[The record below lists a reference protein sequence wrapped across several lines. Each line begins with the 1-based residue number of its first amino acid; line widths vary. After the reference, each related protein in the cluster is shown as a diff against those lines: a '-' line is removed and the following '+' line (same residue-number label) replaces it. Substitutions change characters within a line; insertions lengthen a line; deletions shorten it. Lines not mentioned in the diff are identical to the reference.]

1 MLNWNMRIHVGIPA
15 RMGASRF
22 PGKPL
27 AQIAGKSM
35 LEHVYKRSCLA
46 KNISGVFIAT
56 CDDEIAASAA
66 SYGAKVVMTD
76 PNIMRPGLRVAAAA
90 KTMKINDEDI
100 VVIVQGDEPLVHPE
114 MIENAVSELLAH
126 KDFNLGTLIGK
137 ATKEEFMD
145 VNEVKVVFNEENQI
159 LYMSR
164 SPIPFEMSTN
174 LESRYKQV
182 AIIPFRANYLQKFQ
196 IIEPRKNELI
206 ESIELIRAI
215 ENGDKVLA
223 IKTNRSNVSVDTPEG
238 LVEAELAMFK
248 DELYGS
254 Y

>member
-1 MLNWNMRIHVGIPA
+1 MRIHIGIPA

-27 AQIAGKSM
+27 ARIAGKTM
-35 LEHVYKRSCLA
+35 LEHVYQRSSLA
-46 KNISGVFIAT
+46 KNISSIFIAT

-66 SYGAKVVMTD
+66 HYGARVVMTD
-76 PNIMRPGLRVAAAA
+76 PKIMRPGLRVAAAA

-114 MIENAVSELLAH
+114 MIESAVSEILAH
-126 KDFNLGTLIGK
+126 EEFNLGTLIGK
-137 ATKEEFMD
+137 ATKEEFLD
-145 VNEVKVVFNEENQI
+145 VNEVKVVFNDKNQI

-164 SPIPFEMSTN
+164 SPIPFEMNTN
-174 LESRYKQV
+174 LTSRYKQV
-182 AIIPFRANYLQKFQ
+182 AIIPFRAAYLQRFQ
-196 IIEPRKNELI
+196 VIEPRKNELI
-206 ESIELIRAI
+206 ESIELIRAL

-223 IKTNRSNVSVDTPEG
+223 IITNRSNVSVDTPEG

-248 DELYGS
+248 DELFGS

>member
-1 MLNWNMRIHVGIPA
+1 MRIHVGIPA

-27 AQIAGKSM
+27 AHIAGKSM
-35 LEHVYKRSCLA
+35 LEHVYKRSSLA
-46 KNISGVFIAT
+46 KNISSIFIAT

-66 SYGAKVVMTD
+66 TYGAHVVMTD
-76 PNIMRPGLRVAAAA
+76 PKIMRPGLRVAAAA
-90 KTMKINDEDI
+90 KTLKINDEDI

-114 MIENAVSELLAH
+114 MIENAVSEILAH
-126 KDFNLGTLIGK
+126 EDFNLGTLIGV
-137 ATKEEFMD
+137 ATDEEFVD
-145 VNEVKVVFNEENQI
+145 VNEVKVVFNDENQI
-159 LYMSR
+159 LFMSR
-164 SPIPFEMSTN
+164 SPIPFEMNTN
-174 LESRYKQV
+174 LSSRYKQV
-182 AIIPFRANYLQKFQ
+182 AVMPFRAKYLQDFQ
-196 IIEPRKNELI
+196 MIKSRKNELI

-238 LVEAELAMFK
+238 LLEAELAMMS

>member
-1 MLNWNMRIHVGIPA
+1 MRIHVGIPA

-27 AQIAGKSM
+27 AHIAGKSM
-35 LEHVYKRSCLA
+35 LEHVYKRSSLA
-46 KNISGVFIAT
+46 KNISSIFIAT

-66 SYGAKVVMTD
+66 NYGAHVVMTD
-76 PNIMRPGLRVAAAA
+76 PKIMRPGLCVAAAA

-126 KDFNLGTLIGK
+126 EDFNLGTLIGK
-137 ATKEEFMD
+137 ATDEEFMD
-145 VNEVKVVFNEENQI
+145 VNEVKVVFNDENQI
-159 LYMSR
+159 LFMSR
-164 SPIPFEMSTN
+164 SPIPFEMNTKLS
-174 LESRYKQV
+174 SRYKQV
-182 AIIPFRANYLQKFQ
+182 AIMPFRAKYLQDFQ
-196 IIEPRKNELI
+196 MIKSRKNELI

-238 LVEAELAMFK
+238 LLEAELAMMS

>member
-1 MLNWNMRIHVGIPA
+1 MRIHVGIPA

-27 AQIAGKSM
+27 AHIAGKSM
-35 LEHVYKRSCLA
+35 LEHVYKRSSLA
-46 KNISGVFIAT
+46 KSISSIFIAT

-66 SYGAKVVMTD
+66 NYGAQVVMTD
-76 PNIMRPGLRVAAAA
+76 PKIMRPGLRVAAAA

-126 KDFNLGTLIGK
+126 EDFNLGTLIGK
-137 ATKEEFMD
+137 ATDEEFMD
-145 VNEVKVVFNEENQI
+145 VNEVKVVFNDENQI
-159 LYMSR
+159 LFMSR
-164 SPIPFEMSTN
+164 SPIPFEMNTKLS
-174 LESRYKQV
+174 SRYKQV
-182 AIIPFRANYLQKFQ
+182 AIMPFRAKYLQDFQ
-196 IIEPRKNELI
+196 MIKSRKNELI

-238 LVEAELAMFK
+238 LLEAELAMMS

>member
-1 MLNWNMRIHVGIPA
+1 MRIHVGIPA

-35 LEHVYKRSCLA
+35 LEHVYKRSSLA
-46 KNISGVFIAT
+46 KNISSLFIAT
-56 CDDEIAASAA
+56 CDEEIAASAA
-66 SYGAKVVMTD
+66 TYGAHVVMTD
-76 PNIMRPGLRVAAAA
+76 PKIMRPGLRVAAAA
-90 KTMKINDEDI
+90 KTLKINDEDI

-114 MIENAVSELLAH
+114 MIENAVSEILAH
-126 KDFNLGTLIGK
+126 EDFNLGTLIGK
-137 ATKEEFMD
+137 ATDEEFVD
-145 VNEVKVVFNEENQI
+145 VNEVKVVFNDENQI
-159 LYMSR
+159 LFMSR
-164 SPIPFEMSTN
+164 SPIPFEMNTN
-174 LESRYKQV
+174 LSSRYKQV
-182 AIIPFRANYLQKFQ
+182 AIMPFRAKYLQEFQ
-196 IIEPRKNELI
+196 MIKSRKNELI

-223 IKTNRSNVSVDTPEG
+223 IKTSRSNVSVDTPEG
-238 LVEAELAMFK
+238 LLEAELAMMS